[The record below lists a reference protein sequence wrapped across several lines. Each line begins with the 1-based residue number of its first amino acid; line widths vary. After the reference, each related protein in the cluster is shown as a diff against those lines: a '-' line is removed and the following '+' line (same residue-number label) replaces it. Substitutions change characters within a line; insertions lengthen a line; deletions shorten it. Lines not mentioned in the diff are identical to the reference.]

1 MSSESGWRTFLGPI
15 ALLVFSYFIYFVR
28 YPLWQT
34 FTFVEP
40 LFIMLFLSYFAVLVL
55 SLFLLK
61 KEFKKSF
68 SEVFKIHSF
77 PIIVMGVI
85 FALLFQALWLLFSLG
100 FGSRLEFT
108 SITSLRGYERYAVY
122 SLFMAFVLY
131 FAFAIFGTFAEEVA
145 YRSYV
150 QPRIQ
155 ARYGYIVGIFCAS
168 LFFSLGHIHV
178 FQLNWI
184 ERFFQTQFVY
194 VFLFGI
200 FAGYLFF
207 KSKGDIWSVFTFHA
221 TMNICNISLPLQ
233 VTPIF
238 SYVNQLATI
247 LSFLLLFLLLRF
259 GLKGRSIKE
268 T

>member
-40 LFIMLFLSYFAVLVL
+40 LFIMLFLSYLAVLVL

-68 SEVFKIHSF
+68 SEVFKIRGF
-77 PIIVMGVI
+77 PMIVMGVI

-108 SITSLRGYERYAVY
+108 SFTSLRGYEEYAVY
-122 SLFMAFVLY
+122 SLFMGFVLY
-131 FAFAIFGTFAEEVA
+131 LAFAIFGTFAEEVA

-150 QPRIQ
+150 QQRIQ

-168 LFFSLGHIHV
+168 LFFSLQHIQF

-221 TMNICNISLPLQ
+221 TMNIGNISLPLQ

-259 GLKGRSIKE
+259 GLKG
-268 T
+268 